1 MMKEWGGNLGLGW
14 TQITQLPKGLTVK
27 GNLNLRG
34 TPIAQLPEGLTVG
47 GSLNLRET
55 PITRLPKGLTV
66 CGNLFLHGTKI
77 TQLPKGLT
85 VNGELDLCK
94 TPITN
99 LPEGLAVVGNL
110 DLRNTPIIRLPRD
123 LTVRG
128 CVYLNEKQIAQL
140 PKGLTVDGILDPE
153 MLSVLKSVSNIC
165 GPSAE
170 LEAVGRIEYLK
181 TNGLPGEIVEYTDA
195 EKFVQD
201 IRERTYYGVP
211 FTVVLYQDSNGH
223 TIPRAFLF
231 ELDPPPK
238 GFRVEDAPVQ
248 LENSELMNL
257 GRTFNIDNP
266 QESIDLATSP
276 EGPDWDY

>member
-1 MMKEWGGNLGLGW
+1 MRLTLWKARKMMKAQN
-14 TQITQLPKGLTVK
+14 
-27 GNLNLRG
+27 GNLNLAG
-34 TPIAQLPEGLTVG
+34 MPITRLPKSLTVNGNLDLRNMQIASLPEGLTVG
-47 GSLNLRET
+47 GDLYLAGT
-55 PITRLPKGLTV
+55 QITS
-66 CGNLFLHGTKI
+66 
-77 TQLPKGLT
+77 LPKGLT
-85 VNGELDLCK
+85 VNGDLDLHDTPITQLPEGLTVNGDLNLRN

-110 DLRNTPIIRLPRD
+110 DLRNTPIIRLPKD
-123 LTVRG
+123 LTVGG

-223 TIPRAFLF
+223 TIPRDFLF

-238 GFRVEDAPVQ
+238 GFRVEDAPV
-248 LENSELMNL
+248 
-257 GRTFNIDNP
+257 
-266 QESIDLATSP
+266 LAEKLSAP
-276 EGPDWDY
+276 EEAPLADMEIEMGN